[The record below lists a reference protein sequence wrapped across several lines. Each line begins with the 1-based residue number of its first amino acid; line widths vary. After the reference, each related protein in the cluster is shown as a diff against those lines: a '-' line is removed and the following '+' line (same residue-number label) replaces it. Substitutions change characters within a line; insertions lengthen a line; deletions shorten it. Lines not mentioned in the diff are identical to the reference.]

1 MKREERRQAII
12 DALIESRAVDLDGLA
27 TRFAVSKMTIH
38 RDLDDLEQAGV
49 LRKVRGGAT
58 IDAGTQFESDFR
70 FRELQETHVKRAI
83 AEAAADL
90 VEPGMT
96 VMINDGSMA
105 SVLGDVLARRK
116 PVTIITNNAAI
127 LERSKG
133 ESGLTLMG
141 LGGVYSAKFNAY
153 FGIVTE
159 EALGRLRADIAFIS
173 APAVSGRLAYHMDE
187 TVVRTKRAMMASSR
201 QSCLLINNRRFG
213 HTALH
218 VLADL
223 NEFDTVISDRA
234 LPQETSNELNTA
246 ETVVKIAEKEQTT

>member
-1 MKREERRQAII
+1 MKRDERRQAII
-12 DALIESRAVDLDGLA
+12 NILVESRAVDLDDLA
-27 TRFAVSKMTIH
+27 ARFAVSKMTIH

-70 FRELQETHVKRAI
+70 FRELQEADVKRDI
-83 AEAAADL
+83 AEAAAAL

-127 LERSKG
+127 LERNKG
-133 ESGLTLMG
+133 ETGLTLIG
-141 LGGVYSAKFNAY
+141 LGGVYSRKFNAF

-159 EALGRLRADIAFIS
+159 EALTRLRADIAFIS
-173 APAVSGRLAYHMDE
+173 APAVSGRIAYHMDE
-187 TVVRTKRAMMASSR
+187 AVVRTKRAMIAASR
-201 QSCLLINNRRFG
+201 QNCLLINSRRFG

-223 NEFDTVISDRA
+223 NEFDTVISDRP
-234 LPQETSNELNTA
+234 LPQETSVALEA
-246 ETVVKIAEKEQTT
+246 GPTVVRIATREETT

>member
-12 DALIESRAVDLDGLA
+12 DALIESRAVDLDSLA

-70 FRELQETHVKRAI
+70 FRALQEADVKLAI
-83 AEAAADL
+83 AETAADL

-105 SVLGDVLARRK
+105 AVLGDVLARKK

-127 LERSKG
+127 LERNKN
-133 ESGLTLMG
+133 ESNLTLIG
-141 LGGVYSAKFNAY
+141 LGGVYSAKFNAF

-173 APAVSGRLAYHMDE
+173 APAVSGRIAYHMDE

-218 VLADL
+218 VLAGLD
-223 NEFDTVISDRA
+223 EFDTVISDRP
-234 LPQETSNELNTA
+234 LPQETANELNA
-246 ETVVKIAEKEQTT
+246 GETVVKIAQKEQMT